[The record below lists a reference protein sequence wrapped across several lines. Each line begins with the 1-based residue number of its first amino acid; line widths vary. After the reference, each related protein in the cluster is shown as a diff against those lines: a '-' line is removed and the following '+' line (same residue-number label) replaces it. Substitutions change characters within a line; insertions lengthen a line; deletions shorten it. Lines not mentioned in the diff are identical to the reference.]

1 VLSYFADK
9 SKTFSN
15 HSKGTKEQFK
25 ALLAGINA
33 IVPIELLKKQFDEKE
48 LELVITGLGKI
59 DVSDWKSNS
68 KYRNLTFDS
77 ELVVWWWEIVTEFAD
92 LERARLLQFAT
103 GSSRVPIAGFSALR
117 GTVSRIF
124 LTMVSV
130 TLDLGATNKD
140 MNTIKL
146 FTLVLVEA
154 DSDSLPKAHT
164 CFNRIDIPL
173 YESKSKFK
181 LKLMQAIN
189 ETIGFHVD

>member
-1 VLSYFADK
+1 M
-9 SKTFSN
+9 
-15 HSKGTKEQFK
+15 
-25 ALLAGINA
+25 
-33 IVPIELLKKQFDEKE
+33 
-48 LELVITGLGKI
+48 
-59 DVSDWKSNS
+59 SDWKSNS

-77 ELVVWWWEIVTEFAD
+77 ELVVWWWEIVTDFAD

-117 GTVSRIF
+117 GTFSRIF
-124 LTMVSV
+124 LTLVPV

>member
-1 VLSYFADK
+1 M
-9 SKTFSN
+9 
-15 HSKGTKEQFK
+15 
-25 ALLAGINA
+25 
-33 IVPIELLKKQFDEKE
+33 
-48 LELVITGLGKI
+48 
-59 DVSDWKSNS
+59 SDWKSNS

-77 ELVVWWWEIVTEFAD
+77 ELVVWWWEIVTDFAD

-117 GTVSRIF
+117 GTYSRIF
-124 LTMVSV
+124 LALT
-130 TLDLGATNKD
+130 TFNLGATNKD

>member
-1 VLSYFADK
+1 M
-9 SKTFSN
+9 
-15 HSKGTKEQFK
+15 
-25 ALLAGINA
+25 
-33 IVPIELLKKQFDEKE
+33 
-48 LELVITGLGKI
+48 
-59 DVSDWKSNS
+59 SDWKSNS

-117 GTVSRIF
+117 GTYSRIF
-124 LTMVSV
+124 LALT
-130 TLDLGATNKD
+130 TFLGATNKD